1 MDENNYVI
9 FKKQYGNIKR
19 PRTKELAI
27 NLNGVKIY
35 EKDQSMIINIIVPI
49 EDSTKTV
56 QYFEEFNLGEEIRFN
71 IGNTGD
77 FECIFRGISSV
88 IDKQSYSSF
97 SITVQEKNPRPDQLQ
112 SEEDWNHE
120 GLWNSNQ
127 QPIGCRLHSKKKKNI
142 FFIIHLFSIQ

>member
-19 PRTKELAI
+19 PRVKELSI

-35 EKDQSMIINIIVPI
+35 EKDQSMIINIIVPV

-56 QYFEEFNLGEEIRFN
+56 QYFEEFNLGEEIQFN

-77 FECIFRGISSV
+77 FECIFRGISPM
-88 IDKQSYSSF
+88 IDKKSYSSF
-97 SITVQEKNPRPDQLQ
+97 SIIVQEKEPRHDELEVEADCSQLDEFGNPIN
-112 SEEDWNHE
+112 EC
-120 GLWNSNQ
+120 
-127 QPIGCRLHSKKKKNI
+127 IGCGMHGEKN
-142 FFIIHLFSIQ
+142 